1 MSIARH
7 DFAKSKMKRI
17 IHHLR
22 NKPEKVR
29 RDILHIATVA
39 GAIIMIILWSYSLGL
54 SFKNPDTQ
62 VKIKN
67 DLQPFSVLK
76 DNIVG
81 GYNSIST
88 PADNASSTDSLH
100 PFDNNTLR

>member
-1 MSIARH
+1 MRKHIH
-7 DFAKSKMKRI
+7 KI
-17 IHHLR
+17 VHHLR
-22 NKPEKVR
+22 NQPEKVR
-29 RDILHIATVA
+29 RDILHISIVA
-39 GAIIMIILWSYSLGL
+39 CAIIMIILWSYSLGI
-54 SFKNPDTQ
+54 SFTNPDTQ
-62 VKIKN
+62 VKMKN